1 MPFGKFIP
9 ARNDIITRRDGT
21 KTTLNTPPG
30 YGGLFWGRVYDK
42 DGQRIHLAEEYF
54 YELAKTN
61 KERSDFTYWEIID
74 AEIGKHC
81 DKYIGPFY
89 KSSHHYQYG
98 FGGDESD
105 GIIDFWLPE
114 QVPEMPPMVFEIRGE
129 KYTIEWEYS
138 SGDD

>member
-9 ARNDIITRRDGT
+9 ARNEIITNMYGEQVHHS
-21 KTTLNTPPG
+21 TPPG
-30 YGGLFWGRVYDK
+30 YGGLFWGRVHNK
-42 DGQRIHLAEEYF
+42 DGKRIRLAEDYF
-54 YELAKTN
+54 YDLAKKNGEET
-61 KERSDFTYWEIID
+61 EFVYWEHID
-74 AEIGKHC
+74 SEIGKHC
-81 DKYIGPFY
+81 QKYIDPFY

-105 GIIDFWLPE
+105 GLIDFWLPE
-114 QVPEMPPMVFEIRGE
+114 PIPEMPPMTFEICGE